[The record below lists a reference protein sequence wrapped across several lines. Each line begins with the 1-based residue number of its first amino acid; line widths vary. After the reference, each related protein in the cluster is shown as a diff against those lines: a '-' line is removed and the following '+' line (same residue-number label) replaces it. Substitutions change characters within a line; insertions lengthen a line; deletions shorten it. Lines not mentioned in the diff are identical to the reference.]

1 MKKKILI
8 IGPGMEIGGVE
19 RSLIGLLNSI
29 DYDEFEVD
37 LFLLSHTGEFMHL
50 IDKRTRLLPEDKK
63 FSLISWSI
71 SSLIR
76 QGHWGMALIR
86 LFSKIYGDLRAKVT
100 KSDTLNITICKKLV
114 SKISKPLTEHYD
126 IALGFLGP
134 HYFLEEKVDA
144 DLKIGWV
151 HTDYANVNEKP
162 DVKYT
167 LPMWN
172 KLDYIACV
180 SKNVKDS
187 FDSVYSTLINKTIV
201 IENIMSSDFVK
212 IQADLFE
219 IESEMP
225 EDGHIRILSVGR
237 FCVAKAFDEAVV
249 SCSILV
255 KKGYLIKWYLIG
267 YGPDEGLIREKI
279 KEYHME
285 EYMIILG
292 KKNNPYPYMKA
303 CDIYVQPSRYE
314 GKAVTVTEAQIL
326 NKPVLITRY
335 ATAMSQV
342 KDGIDGCICDMG
354 ALGVA
359 EGLEYL
365 INHVEIRE
373 RLIENTRK
381 EKYDNAEEIN
391 KIIRLWKG
399 TSND

>member
-1 MKKKILI
+1 M
-8 IGPGMEIGGVE
+8 P
-19 RSLIGLLNSI
+19 
-29 DYDEFEVD
+29 
-37 LFLLSHTGEFMHL
+37 
-50 IDKRTRLLPEDKK
+50 
-63 FSLISWSI
+63 
-71 SSLIR
+71 
-76 QGHWGMALIR
+76 
-86 LFSKIYGDLRAKVT
+86 
-100 KSDTLNITICKKLV
+100 
-114 SKISKPLTEHYD
+114 EHYN
-126 IALGFLGP
+126 IALGFFGP

-212 IQADLFE
+212 IQANLFDVE
-219 IESEMP
+219 NEMP
-225 EDGHIRILSVGR
+225 KDGHIRILSVGR

-249 SCSILV
+249 ACSILV
-255 KKGYLIKWYLIG
+255 KKGYPIKWYLIG
-267 YGPDEGLIREKI
+267 YGPDEEVIRRKR
-279 KEYHME
+279 KEYCME
-285 EYMIILG
+285 EHIIILG

-314 GKAVTVTEAQIL
+314 GKAVTVIEAQIL

-335 ATAMSQV
+335 ATATSQV
-342 KDGIDGCICDMG
+342 KEGIDGYICNMG
-354 ALGVA
+354 AQGVA
-359 EGLEYL
+359 EGVEYL
-365 INHVEIRE
+365 INHIEIRE

-381 EKYDNAEEIN
+381 EKYDNAEEVN
-391 KIIRLWKG
+391 KIIQLWKE
-399 TSND
+399 